1 MLFSII
7 IPVYNT
13 EKYIVDCIDS
23 VFKNKTRDFEVII
36 INDGSTDRSKILCQ
50 QIQLKHPENV
60 KVINQTNLGV
70 STARNRGILESK
82 GEYIIFLDSDDSLLP
97 GVLDKIDLNA
107 QIDWHIFNYDSNDY
121 LANAIKENK
130 VCTVQNIASY
140 CEKVLYPY
148 RNIPNI
154 PNANYTT
161 PWPKIYKRNIIIDNQ
176 IKFPKKVRIGED
188 MLFNLQYLQYCK
200 LIKLHAM
207 KFYHQTLERKNSASR
222 RKKTKEEQL
231 ENEILYHQEM
241 KYIFLKYK
249 FDDSKSYLYYD
260 KLIGDFVN
268 DYINY
273 DQSYLSQNE
282 VRMAINHASSNKDE
296 RKKVKMAKLILS
308 KNKFLVNTVINFI
321 RIIKKYE

>member
-130 VCTVQNIASY
+130 VCTVQN
-140 CEKVLYPY
+140 
-148 RNIPNI
+148 
-154 PNANYTT
+154 
-161 PWPKIYKRNIIIDNQ
+161 
-176 IKFPKKVRIGED
+176 
-188 MLFNLQYLQYCK
+188 
-200 LIKLHAM
+200 
-207 KFYHQTLERKNSASR
+207 
-222 RKKTKEEQL
+222 
-231 ENEILYHQEM
+231 
-241 KYIFLKYK
+241 
-249 FDDSKSYLYYD
+249 
-260 KLIGDFVN
+260 
-268 DYINY
+268 
-273 DQSYLSQNE
+273 
-282 VRMAINHASSNKDE
+282 
-296 RKKVKMAKLILS
+296 
-308 KNKFLVNTVINFI
+308 
-321 RIIKKYE
+321 